1 MHVNRLK
8 EADPF
13 SFFDLMEVI
22 DIIDVGVIGVHGFTD
37 TMLPELSLHL
47 KKPSKGGVH

>member
-1 MHVNRLK
+1 MHVNRVK
-8 EADPF
+8 EADLF
-13 SFFDLMEVI
+13 FFFDLMEVI

-47 KKPSKGGVH
+47 KKPSQGGVH